1 MQTYYYDLSFMN
13 LVHHTRS
20 TLVLASALL
29 AASLVAAQPA
39 SAEMDPTVKAES
51 AQTGLYLFEQ
61 SPNGDVRGCAT
72 IAEKPFFITMNS
84 RKMHG
89 AGKVT
94 KCTNPPPDKCKMT
107 VDLEAKEPSA
117 FLWHTVQTGERD
129 WGKCKKFTTTT
140 EPFTCHA
147 SPEKFEFR
155 TFVIFQIEVFG
166 QFARTPHSSGIEKF
180 FCQG

>member
-1 MQTYYYDLSFMN
+1 
-13 LVHHTRS
+13 
-20 TLVLASALL
+20 
-29 AASLVAAQPA
+29 
-39 SAEMDPTVKAES
+39 MDPNVGAES
-51 AQTGLYLFEQ
+51 AQAAAFYIVDQ
-61 SPNGDVRGCAT
+61 SPDGGVRGCAT
-72 IAEKPFFITMNS
+72 IAEKPFFVTMKS

-129 WGKCKKFTTTT
+129 WGRCKKFTTTT
-140 EPFTCHA
+140 KSFTCHA

-155 TFVIFQIEVFG
+155 TFVIFQIEAFG